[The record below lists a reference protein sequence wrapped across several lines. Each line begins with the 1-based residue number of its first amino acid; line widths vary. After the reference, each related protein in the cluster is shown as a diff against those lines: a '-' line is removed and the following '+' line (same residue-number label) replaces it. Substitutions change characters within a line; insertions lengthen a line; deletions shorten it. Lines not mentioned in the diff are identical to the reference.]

1 MGRILVKGTQINV
14 PNSVGAGSSFSE
26 ATVVRLANTST
37 STDYVVTVQET
48 AGGTTV
54 GTFTLLANTAELLE
68 KKPTHVVSVASGTD
82 VLGAKVGFTA

>member
-1 MGRILVKGTQINV
+1 MGRILPLGTEITV
-14 PNSVGAGSSFSE
+14 PNSVGTATSFSE
-26 ATVVRLANTST
+26 ATVVRLANPST
-37 STDYVVTVQET
+37 SNLVITVQET

>member
-1 MGRILVKGTQINV
+1 MGRILPLGTEITV
-14 PNSVGAGSSFSE
+14 PNSVGTASSFSE
-26 ATVVRLANTST
+26 ATVVRLANPST
-37 STDYVVTVQET
+37 SDLVITVQET

-54 GTFTLLANTAELLE
+54 GTFTLLANTTELLE